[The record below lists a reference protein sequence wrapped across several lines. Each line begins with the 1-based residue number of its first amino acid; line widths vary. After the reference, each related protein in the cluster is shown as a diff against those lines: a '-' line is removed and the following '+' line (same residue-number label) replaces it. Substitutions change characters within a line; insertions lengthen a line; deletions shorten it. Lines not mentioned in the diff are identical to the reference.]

1 MKTAFLFPGQG
12 SQHVGMGKD
21 LCDAYPAARA
31 RFEEA
36 DRILEFGLS
45 AMMFGSGDEARA
57 DEEAAVL
64 KQTDITQPALLVHSV
79 AALAIF
85 EERGVVPDM
94 VAGHSLGE
102 YSALAA
108 AGALSFED
116 GVRIARERGR
126 LMAGAGTERAGA
138 MAAVIGLD
146 TKVIEQACAEVSG
159 NGLGVAQPANYNAPD
174 QIVISGDVKAVEAA
188 MKLIADRGAR
198 RVLPLPVSGA
208 FHSPLMEDARAGLA
222 TALDALEIR
231 TPRCPVYLNVT
242 GSATT
247 DPDEIRRRLLQ
258 QLTAPVRW
266 AQTLQQM
273 HADGA
278 RRFIE
283 VGTGKVLSGL
293 VRKTLGRDVETAQ
306 AGTSKDFQESAG
318 G

>member
-1 MKTAFLFPGQG
+1 MSTAFLFPGQG

-21 LCDAYPAARA
+21 LFDAHPAARA

-36 DRILEFGLS
+36 DEILGFGLS
-45 AMMFGSGDEARA
+45 KLMFGSGDS
-57 DEEAAVL
+57 EAAEAAL
-64 KQTDITQPALLVHSV
+64 KRTDITQPALLVHSL
-79 AALAIF
+79 AALAILS
-85 EERGVVPDM
+85 ERAMKPDM

-102 YSALAA
+102 YSALTA
-108 AGALSFED
+108 AGALSFTD

-126 LMAGAGTERAGA
+126 LMAGVGDRRPGS

-146 TKVIEQACAEVSG
+146 AEVIEAACADASS
-159 NGLGVAQPANYNAPD
+159 NGRGVAQPANYNAPD
-174 QIVISGDVKAVEAA
+174 QIVISGDEAAVDAA
-188 MKLIADRGAR
+188 MKLITERGAR
-198 RVLPLPVSGA
+198 RVLRLPVGGA

-242 GSATT
+242 GGPAT

-273 HADGA
+273 HTDGA
-278 RRFIE
+278 GRFVE
-283 VGTGKVLSGL
+283 VGTGKVLTGL
-293 VRKTLGRDVETAQ
+293 VRKTLGRIVETAQ
-306 AGTSKDFQESAG
+306 AGKAEDFQQNAG